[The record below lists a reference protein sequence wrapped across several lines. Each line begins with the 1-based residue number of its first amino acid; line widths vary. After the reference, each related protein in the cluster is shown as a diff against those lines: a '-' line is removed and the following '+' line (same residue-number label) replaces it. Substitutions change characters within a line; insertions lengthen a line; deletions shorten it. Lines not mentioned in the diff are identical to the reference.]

1 MHVTDMLEW
10 LILCVLL
17 KILKGSCSEIYFCDC
32 LQAPVQVASQLSS
45 VTQTTSSK
53 ADQEESGGEGKS
65 DSASWK
71 GRPSS
76 GDEAMHGDE
85 STEDFKSF
93 SKQKRTVSRIHM
105 PCGTRTQVSS
115 LEVAQKVL

>member
-1 MHVTDMLEW
+1 MSV
-10 LILCVLL
+10 
-17 KILKGSCSEIYFCDC
+17 

-45 VTQTTSSK
+45 VTQATSSK
-53 ADQEESGGEGKS
+53 ADQEESGGEEGKS

-71 GRPSS
+71 GRSSS
-76 GDEAMHGDE
+76 GDEAIQGDE